1 MTATDSP
8 IIETKG
14 SVRLYRYLD
23 AKAALN
29 TIERRAFRIGR
40 IHELNDPFEWRIG
53 ITGIIP
59 EGEALARSLLDNFI
73 NDISERTGVLS
84 FSDTSEDAV
93 LWSHY
98 ADKHQG
104 VAFEV
109 DHQID
114 PEHLFKME
122 YTNERPVVDA
132 NRLRD
137 SEGLENYLKPLIDQL
152 MKQKS
157 PGWSYEREYRVFFG
171 LESCDISGGH
181 YFRRIPGNYLKRVIL
196 GFKCSLEAAYVSR
209 TLAAH
214 GLTDTRVVRA
224 QMCRETYA
232 IRS

>member
-1 MTATDSP
+1 MH
-8 IIETKG
+8 
-14 SVRLYRYLD
+14 

-53 ITGIIP
+53 ITGIIR
-59 EGEALARSLLDNFI
+59 EGKALARSLLDSFI
-73 NDISERTGVLS
+73 NEISERMGVLS
-84 FSDTSEDAV
+84 FSDTSKDAV

-109 DHQID
+109 DHEID

-132 NRLRD
+132 NRLHD
-137 SEGLENYLKPLIDQL
+137 SEGLENYLKPLIVQL

-157 PGWSYEREYRVFFG
+157 PGWSYEREYRVFVG
-171 LESCDISGGH
+171 LESCDISEGH
-181 YFRRIPGNYLKRVIL
+181 YFRRIPDNYLKRVIL
-196 GFKCSLEAAYVSR
+196 GFKCPLEQAYVSR
-209 TLAAH
+209 TLAAN
-214 GLTDTRVVRA
+214 GLADTRVVQA
-224 QMCRETYA
+224 QMCLETYA
-232 IRS
+232 IQS